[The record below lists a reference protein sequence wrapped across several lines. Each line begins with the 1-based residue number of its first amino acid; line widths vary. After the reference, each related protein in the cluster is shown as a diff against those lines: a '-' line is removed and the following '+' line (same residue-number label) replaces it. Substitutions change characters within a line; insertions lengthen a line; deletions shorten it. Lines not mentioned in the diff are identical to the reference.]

1 VYRRYGRY
9 LCSKHARYCRDLREA
24 RKILKIVLTSDIAGK
39 TELREK
45 AEK

>member
-9 LCSKHARYCRDLREA
+9 LCTKDARYCRDLRDA
-24 RKILKIVLTSDIAGK
+24 RKILKNLPTSDMGGK
-39 TELREK
+39 TELQEN